1 MMQWLIVPL
10 ILLGA
15 FLMFLAGLGIY
26 RMPDVFTRMHAS
38 TKAASL
44 GVGLML
50 LAATLYFRE
59 LGITTKAL
67 TTIAFVFITAPVGAH
82 MLGRAAYLREVGMWE
97 KSLMDEAKGKLTLPK
112 SPGEDAAGSEK

>member
-1 MMQWLIVPL
+1 MMSWVIVAL
-10 ILLGA
+10 ILLGT

-44 GVGLML
+44 GVGLLL
-50 LAATLYFRE
+50 LAASLYFWNM
-59 LGITTKAL
+59 GITTKAL

-82 MLGRAAYLREVGMWE
+82 MLGRAAYLRGACMWE
-97 KSLMDEAKGKLTLPK
+97 KSVMDEAEGKLKLPK
-112 SPGEDAAGSEK
+112 SAGEESSGSEK